1 MTFDI
6 DQLIRDIDRIPDCS
20 RYGRVTAVS
29 GLMVEVGGIEKELSV
44 GGRCIVETRD
54 RRQVPCEVVG
64 FRQGRALAMPFGA
77 LDGVGLGCRALVAG
91 DQARIFPTD
100 AWLGRVVNALGEPVD
115 GKGPLPKGPHGTPIR
130 NTPPNAHSRARVG
143 EKLDLGIR
151 AVNAFLTCCRGQRMG
166 IFAGS
171 GVGKSSVMSM
181 LARFSAAE
189 VAVIGLIGERG
200 RELQEFITEDLGE
213 EGLARSVVVCA
224 TSDEAPLMRKQAAY
238 MTLAV
243 AEHFR
248 DQGRDVLCMMDSVTR
263 FAMAQREIGLSAG
276 EPPTTKGY
284 PPTVFA
290 ELPRLL
296 ERAGPGV
303 VGSGTITGLFTVLVD
318 GDDHNEPIADAVR
331 GILDGHIVMERQ
343 IGERG
348 RYPAINILRSV
359 SRTMPGCNTANE
371 NELVGHARRLLSSY
385 DNMAEMIRLGA
396 YRRGTDPQVDE
407 AIHFQPALEA
417 FLKQG
422 KREATDLE
430 TSYAMLAEIFGV
442 QWPQ

>member
-1 MTFDI
+1 MPFDF
-6 DQLIRDIDRIPDCS
+6 DQLIRDIDQIPDCS

-91 DQARIFPTD
+91 DQAMIYPTD

-115 GKGPLPKGPHGTPIR
+115 GKGPLPKGPQGTPIR
-130 NTPPNAHSRARVG
+130 NSPPNAHSRARVG
-143 EKLDLGIR
+143 GKLDLGIR

-359 SRTMPGCNTANE
+359 SRTMPGCNTPNE

-396 YRRGTDPQVDE
+396 YRRGSDPQVDE

>member
-1 MTFDI
+1 MPFDF
-6 DQLIRDIDRIPDCS
+6 DQLIRDIDSIPDCS

-54 RRQVPCEVVG
+54 RRRIPCEVVG

-91 DQARIFPTD
+91 DQAMIYPTD

-130 NTPPNAHSRARVG
+130 NNPPNAHSRARVG

-151 AVNAFLTCCRGQRMG
+151 AINAFLTCCRGQRMG

-303 VGSGTITGLFTVLVD
+303 VGTGTITGLFTVLVD

-359 SRTMPGCNTANE
+359 SRTMPGCNTPNE

-396 YRRGTDPQVDE
+396 YRRGSDPQVDE